1 MLVRI
6 LLLLDKC
13 HLLLSTGHKVRG
25 DVSRVADATHQ
36 HATTGQNTDPGD
48 GGMVQAETQPPLG
61 RELKGPA
68 HEIPDHVGMTYDQ
81 LVAVLVLGRL
91 CAMEELAK
99 GRLDTG
105 PVLEELLKEMERQ
118 KEGNRVTWIQLDLV
132 P

>member
-6 LLLLDKC
+6 LLHLLDKC
-13 HLLLSTGHKVRG
+13 QLLLSTGHKVRG
-25 DVSRVADATHQ
+25 DVSRFADATHQ
-36 HATTGQNTDPGD
+36 HATTWQNTDPGD

-68 HEIPDHVGMTYDQ
+68 HKIPDHVGMTDHQ

-105 PVLEELLKEMERQ
+105 PVLEELLKEMERRGRE
-118 KEGNRVTWIQLDLV
+118 KGVLLRGFN
-132 P
+132 